1 MRRPLDRPT
10 QQCPAETLKTRWWLF
25 AAALVATVFTM
36 ADIWS
41 LANPEPATGP
51 WYKHFFG
58 TIALLGAPIVTFA
71 GLIARTRNRRV
82 GSIMIAVGVA
92 PGVAALVLFW
102 SPPFLLF
109 GSLSLAV
116 MVSAITDAQTTA
128 APCGPP
134 AAAATTTAGQH
145 RV

>member
-1 MRRPLDRPT
+1 MSTTTPPPPPT
-10 QQCPAETLKTRWWLF
+10 TAATLTERWWLF
-25 AAALVATVFTM
+25 AAALVATVFTV

-109 GSLSLAV
+109 GSLSLTV

-128 APCGPP
+128 APMWTP
-134 AAAATTTAGQH
+134 Q
-145 RV
+145 